1 MLSESKWS
9 QQRNIPR
16 GFTYDERWQDLVDSG
31 QNIHGEADFI
41 SGLKP
46 SSVLDA
52 GCGTGRVAIE
62 LIRRGIDCVGVD
74 LDREMLAAA
83 SQKAPTIDWVEAD
96 LKDFNLERT
105 FDIAVL
111 AGNVMIFVLAGS
123 EGLVINQVA
132 QHLCAGGLL
141 VAGFSLDAGG
151 IALGDYDA
159 LMNRLG
165 LSPAGRWSTWQ
176 RDPFVGGSYAVS
188 AHRKT

>member
-1 MLSESKWS
+1 ML
-9 QQRNIPR
+9 
-16 GFTYDERWQDLVDSG
+16 L
-31 QNIHGEADFI
+31 FI

-111 AGNVMIFVLAGS
+111 AGNVMIFVLSGS
-123 EGLVINQVA
+123 EELVINQVA
-132 QHLCAGGLL
+132 HHLCAGGLV
-141 VAGFSLDAGG
+141 VAGFSLDTGG
-151 IALGDYDA
+151 ISLEEYDA

-165 LSPAGRWSTWQ
+165 LSAAGRWSTWQ
-176 RDPFVGGSYAVS
+176 REPFTGGSYAVS
-188 AHRKT
+188 AHRKR

>member
-1 MLSESKWS
+1 LSESKWS
-9 QQRNIPR
+9 QQRNVPR
-16 GFTYDERWQDLVDSG
+16 GFTYDERWQGLADSG

-46 SSVLDA
+46 ASVLDA

-62 LIRRGIDCVGVD
+62 LVRRGIDCVGVD

-83 SQKAPTIDWVEAD
+83 SQKAPTLDWVEAD
-96 LKDFNLERT
+96 LKDFNLGRT

-111 AGNVMIFVLAGS
+111 AGNVMIFVLSGS
-123 EGLVINQVA
+123 EELVINQVA
-132 QHLCAGGLL
+132 HHLCAGGLV

-151 IALGDYDA
+151 ISLEEYDA

-165 LSPAGRWSTWQ
+165 LSAAGRWSTWQ
-176 RDPFVGGSYAVS
+176 REPFTGGSYAVS
-188 AHRKT
+188 AHRKR